1 MCNCKD
7 VEVGSYANQ
16 VELIV
21 PHVIKSMRAIWNTR
35 HGTNISEEVIT
46 VDRCLVDEVLELWDL
61 GITTTG
67 CCCGHNKLPGYIGVI
82 DEDIQK
88 MISLG
93 YANVL
98 NTTNPQRKDSFS
110 PKSIK

>member
-1 MCNCKD
+1 MCHCID

-16 VELIV
+16 AELIA
-21 PHVIKSMRAIWNTR
+21 PHFIKTMRVKWNAQ
-35 HGTNISEEVIT
+35 HGTDISEEVIT
-46 VDRCLVDEVLELWDL
+46 VDKCLVDEILELWDL
-61 GITTTG
+61 GIRTTG

-93 YANVL
+93 YVNVL
-98 NTTNPQRKDSFS
+98 NTTNPQRNDSFS